1 MNLHRR
7 RLAREI
13 TQHLQSSLDTD
24 IDFVY
29 EWLTL
34 EGYDSDI
41 DATELV
47 MNFSQNNELPSKVA
61 RL

>member
-7 RLAREI
+7 QLAREI